1 MKYCQKCGKEIMD
14 EAVVCPVCGCSV
26 TEEIK
31 KAEVSYA
38 ECLKGVGTT
47 NIISAVITLLGVVCW
62 LLINVWVGVILCLVA
77 EMVALTANSKLLK
90 AFKQNG
96 LSRKS
101 KQDNMKMKAIKKE
114 LKANNSAYKF
124 SMILGI
130 IDLALGCIFVL
141 FTGA

>member
-1 MKYCQKCGKEIMD
+1 M
-14 EAVVCPVCGCSV
+14 
-26 TEEIK
+26 
-31 KAEVSYA
+31 
-38 ECLKGVGTT
+38 
-47 NIISAVITLLGVVCW
+47 GVVCW

-77 EMVALTANSKLLK
+77 EMVALSANSKLLK

-130 IDLALGCIFVL
+130 IDLALVCIFVL

>member
-1 MKYCQKCGKEIMD
+1 MKFCQKCGKEIMD
-14 EAVVCPVCGCSV
+14 EAVVCPGCGCPV
-26 TEEIK
+26 ATESK
-31 KAEVSYA
+31 KTEGSYE

-77 EMVALTANSKLLK
+77 EMVALSANSKLLK

-101 KQDNMKMKAIKKE
+101 KQDNMKMKAIKKD

-130 IDLALGCIFVL
+130 IDLVLVCIFVL

>member
-1 MKYCQKCGKEIMD
+1 MKFCQKCGKEIMD
-14 EAVVCPVCGCSV
+14 EAVVCPGCGCSV
-26 TEEIK
+26 AEEIK
-31 KAEVSYA
+31 KSEVSYV

-77 EMVALTANSKLLK
+77 EMVALSANSKLLK

>member
-1 MKYCQKCGKEIMD
+1 MKFCQKCGKEIMD
-14 EAVVCPVCGCSV
+14 EAVVCLGCGCPV
-26 TEEIK
+26 ATESK
-31 KAEVSYA
+31 KTEVPYE

-77 EMVALTANSKLLK
+77 EMVALSANSKLLK

-130 IDLALGCIFVL
+130 IDLVLVCIFVL